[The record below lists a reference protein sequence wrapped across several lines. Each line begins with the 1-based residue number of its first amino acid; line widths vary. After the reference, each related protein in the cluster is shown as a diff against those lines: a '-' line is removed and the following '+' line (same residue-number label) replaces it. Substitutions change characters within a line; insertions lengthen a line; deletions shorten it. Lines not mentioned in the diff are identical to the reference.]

1 MAEPS
6 YPFPVSKLLTLGD
19 CHQMRGWPDYLR
31 LGLAPEH
38 IPDLIRMALDDEL
51 HWYDSD
57 SAEAWAQLG
66 TCHYHRKEYDE
77 AIAVYAKA
85 IALDN
90 GSATAHRGI
99 GVVYMTQ
106 FLLSRGTDGAL
117 REKALAAWHHS
128 LGIDPDQEDIAR
140 LVRKYSPK
148 PGLPGPEL

>member
-57 SAEAWAQLG
+57 SAEAWAPEASSGPDMNINLFSG
-66 TCHYHRKEYDE
+66 SNALTSGVTC
-77 AIAVYAKA
+77 
-85 IALDN
+85 
-90 GSATAHRGI
+90 S
-99 GVVYMTQ
+99 Q
-106 FLLSRGTDGAL
+106 
-117 REKALAAWHHS
+117 
-128 LGIDPDQEDIAR
+128 
-140 LVRKYSPK
+140 
-148 PGLPGPEL
+148 